1 MKTYLPKLSEVEK
14 KWYVIDVGE
23 KILGRQATKVARILM
38 GKNKPTYTPFLDTGD
53 YIIVVNADKVALS
66 GKKPWQ
72 KEYYHHTGYPGALK
86 KKTFQQM
93 MNYRP
98 EFIFREAVK
107 GMLPKNRLG
116 RKMLKKLFVYAGDKH
131 PHQAQKPEALEL

>member
-14 KWYVIDVGE
+14 KWYVVDVGE

-38 GKNKPTYTPFLDTGD
+38 GKTKPTYTPFLDTGD
-53 YIIVVNADKVALS
+53 YIIVVNADKIALS
-66 GKKPWQ
+66 GKKLWQ

-93 MNYRP
+93 MSYRP

-116 RKMLKKLFVYAGDKH
+116 RKMLKKLFVYAGEKH
-131 PHQAQKPEALEL
+131 PHQAQKPESLEL

>member
-14 KWYVIDVGE
+14 KWYVVDVGE

-38 GKNKPTYTPFLDTGD
+38 GKTKPTYTPFLDTGD
-53 YIIVVNADKVALS
+53 YIIVVNADKIALS
-66 GKKPWQ
+66 GKKLWQ

-116 RKMLKKLFVYAGDKH
+116 RKMLKKLFVYAGEKH
-131 PHQAQKPEALEL
+131 PHQAQKPESLEL

>member
-14 KWYVIDVGE
+14 KWYVVDVGE

-38 GKNKPTYTPFLDTGD
+38 GKTKPTYTPFLDTGD
-53 YIIVVNADKVALS
+53 YIIVVNADKIALS

-131 PHQAQKPEALEL
+131 PHQAQKPESLEL

>member
-14 KWYVIDVGE
+14 KWYVVDVGE

-38 GKNKPTYTPFLDTGD
+38 GKTKPTYTPFLDTGD
-53 YIIVVNADKVALS
+53 YIIVVNADKIALS

-116 RKMLKKLFVYAGDKH
+116 RKMLKKLFVYAGEKH
-131 PHQAQKPEALEL
+131 PHQAQKPESLEL